1 MDSAPF
7 RGGPL
12 FSNNKGKQLSTDKI
26 KDHGYVVRWNK
37 SFGFIRPDGGGQS
50 NDVYVNF
57 RHVKDRELAHGARVS
72 YHLAP
77 DWRDASK
84 VMATEVEI
92 VR

>member
-1 MDSAPF
+1 
-7 RGGPL
+7 
-12 FSNNKGKQLSTDKI
+12 
-26 KDHGYVVRWNK
+26 V
-37 SFGFIRPDGGGQS
+37 S

-57 RHVKDRELAHGARVS
+57 RHVKDPLTHGARVA

-84 VMATEVEI
+84 VMAVDVEI